1 MVVQLDEPGTV
12 YYCVLPD
19 DARAPTSREVKE
31 AAALRDDAV
40 KAGTITSLR
49 SLTQET
55 VVEVS
60 GLTASTAYDVWF
72 VAEDDAKDHSL
83 APKPNLQATPVSV
96 DVTTAA

>member
-1 MVVQLDEPGTV
+1 MIKTLDATARVDFELPANHVAVLGAIEMVVQLDEPGTV

-40 KAGTITSLR
+40 KAGTITILR

-55 VVEVS
+55 VR
-60 GLTASTAYDVWF
+60 
-72 VAEDDAKDHSL
+72 
-83 APKPNLQATPVSV
+83 
-96 DVTTAA
+96 